1 MITQAEISKI
11 AYRGSVSDC
20 TIEKD
25 YVIDW
30 VLLGLA
36 DSHLK
41 DLLAFKGGTALKKIY
56 FPDYRYSEDI
66 DFTLIDKYNVKNFVD
81 GFKKV
86 LLNLE
91 KEVALTFNVS
101 EEKIE
106 KRKDSL
112 TFYIEFVGPLLA
124 KLGKRNIKVDI
135 TFKEKIIF
143 PLNERRIITVYSDS
157 TGLKKSLKVYSLEE
171 IVTEKLCALIGRT
184 EPRDLYDLHFL
195 LMINDIDFVAVKQG
209 FSEKAES
216 KSIDPKRLKNI
227 LSVKEGTITKMW
239 GMRLSHQIKD
249 LPQLNRILRE
259 TKRLLKQNKLI

>member
-11 AYRGSVSDC
+11 AYRGSISDR

-25 YVIDW
+25 YVIGW

-66 DFTLIDKYNVKNFVD
+66 DFTSMGKSNVKNFVD
-81 GFKKV
+81 GFKEI

-91 KEVALTFNVS
+91 KGVALTFNVP

-157 TGLKKSLKVYSLEE
+157 MSLKKSLKVYSLEE
-171 IVTEKLCALIGRT
+171 IVMEKLCALIGRT

-195 LMINDIDFVAVKQG
+195 LMINGIDFVAAKRA

-216 KSIDPKRLKNI
+216 KGIDPKRLKNI
-227 LSVKEGTITKMW
+227 FSVKESTITKMW

-249 LPQLNRILRE
+249 LPQLNRISRE
-259 TKRLLKQNKLI
+259 TKRLLKQYKLI